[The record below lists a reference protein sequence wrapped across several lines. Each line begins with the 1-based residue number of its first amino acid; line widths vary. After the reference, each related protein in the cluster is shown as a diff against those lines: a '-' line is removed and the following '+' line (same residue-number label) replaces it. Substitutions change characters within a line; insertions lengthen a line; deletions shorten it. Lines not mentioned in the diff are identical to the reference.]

1 MLSSLVSHF
10 RELMSSDGISDE
22 HVQLAALKLALE
34 LGDGFITCRHRDAS
48 GHLLSSSHLYLCHD
62 VLCCI
67 ASSADPNVVLDILNI
82 LLYHKIRWVI
92 SLQDGGTAV
101 RWLKVLGL
109 LSSL

>member
-48 GHLLSSSHLYLCHD
+48 GHLLSSSQGNFNVYLILEHRC
-62 VLCCI
+62 
-67 ASSADPNVVLDILNI
+67 SS
-82 LLYHKIRWVI
+82 
-92 SLQDGGTAV
+92 
-101 RWLKVLGL
+101 
-109 LSSL
+109 